1 MHKFILSL
9 LSTPLL
15 LGSILSTGVII
26 NQAQAIEPVNTNPDR
41 LTCIRNK
48 HKVGLV
54 CARASVLAQ
63 IPQYEPGIEAAV
75 KSSQEDAPMLEFNI
89 EESDAAADL
98 FGCDCPA
105 CINSLRAMRGV
116 TPLVY

>member
-15 LGSILSTGVII
+15 LGSILSMGVMI
-26 NQAQAIEPVNTNPDR
+26 NQAQAIEPVNTNADR
-41 LTCIRNK
+41 LSCIRNK

-63 IPQYEPGIEAAV
+63 IPQYQAEIEASV
-75 KSSQEDAPMLEFNI
+75 KSTSEDAPMLEFNNA
-89 EESDAAADL
+89 ESDAAVDL

>member
-1 MHKFILSL
+1 MQKFILSL

-15 LGSILSTGVII
+15 LGSILSMGVVI
-26 NQAQAIEPVNTNPDR
+26 NQAQAIEPVNTNSDR
-41 LTCIRNK
+41 LSCIRNK

-63 IPQYEPGIEAAV
+63 IPQYNSEIETSV
-75 KSSQEDAPMLEFNI
+75 PTSQDDAPMLEFNI
-89 EESDAAADL
+89 EESDAAANL

>member
-15 LGSILSTGVII
+15 LGSILSMGVII
-26 NQAQAIEPVNTNPDR
+26 NQAQAIEPVNSNPDR

-54 CARASVLAQ
+54 CARASALAK
-63 IPQYEPGIEAAV
+63 IPEYTAEIEASV
-75 KSSQEDAPMLEFNI
+75 KVTQEDAPMLEFNDA
-89 EESDAAADL
+89 ESDAAIQL